1 MLHNLLLQ
9 AQNIL
14 LQNLWIVPLL
24 VLLLLAVFTDLTQRK
39 IPNLLIVAG
48 LVVAFIGQL
57 FLAGGQGWLA
67 WLFGMLAGFA
77 AFLPLYL
84 LRGMAAGDVKLMATV
99 GAFVGWGM
107 AFQIA
112 LVSFVFGGVLGIL
125 VIVGKGRIVQA
136 WHNICLIIMPLV
148 TRRAG
153 VNIGATDI
161 SSQSVGNLPYA
172 TAIALGS
179 LTVLYNQYWY

>member
-14 LQNLWIVPLL
+14 LQNLWIAPLL
-24 VLLLLAVFTDLTQRK
+24 LMLVLAVVTDVTKRK
-39 IPNLLIVAG
+39 IPNVLIMAG
-48 LVVAFIGQL
+48 LVVALIGQL
-57 FLAGGQGWLA
+57 FLAGGQGWQA

-107 AFQIA
+107 ALQIA

-125 VIVGKGRIVQA
+125 YIVGKGRVLQA

-148 TRRAG
+148 MRVTG
-153 VNIGATDI
+153 VSIGATDI
-161 SSQSVGNLPYA
+161 SSQSVGSLPYA
-172 TAIALGS
+172 IAIALGS